1 VTATDAERTIL
12 DRKGRALRS
21 DANQPMGDGVNA
33 NQNTPNAV
41 LRGRWLLAARASWVA
56 VATLSLGLAMAGLV
70 VAFNRPDLIRPPS
83 VRAALQQVG
92 VPNQAAILPVL
103 LPLAATAAIGLL
115 IFWRRSDDRAAML
128 FSLML
133 IAACSIPIRSEWPL
147 GRAVPWLELPIR
159 LVWALANFLILILL
173 LVFPDGRFVPRWTRL
188 LGVAAI
194 PAAALVDLTPEL
206 SKARLGVT
214 ALIWSLFWG
223 AGLYAQVYRY
233 RHVSGPVQRQQT
245 KWVALAFGL
254 SVLFVVLGVVV
265 PYMVL
270 DAASAWFVWALPA
283 LAPIFALLPAS
294 VGIAILRHHLY
305 DIDRLLSR
313 TLTYGLLTVVL
324 GLVYA
329 GAVVVLGQALNPR
342 GGYSS
347 LAVAASTLFIAA
359 LFQPLRRRI
368 QAAVD
373 RRFNRR
379 RYDAAKTIE
388 AFSARLR
395 EHVDLDTLAA
405 EVLGVVDQTMQPTTA
420 SLWLRPLTRAPQDLS
435 DAVARRPA
443 ARPTGPFA
451 IRSQGW
457 NRPMGG
463 NRARQHAPTMPQGGE
478 EDTEGQGK

>member
-1 VTATDAERTIL
+1 M
-12 DRKGRALRS
+12 RS

-41 LRGRWLLAARASWVA
+41 LRGRWLLAARAGWVA
-56 VATLSLGLAMAGLV
+56 VATLSLGLATAGLV
-70 VAFNRPDLIRPPS
+70 AAFNRPDLIRPPS

-103 LPLAATAAIGLL
+103 LPLAATAAIALL

-194 PAAALVDLTPEL
+194 PAAVLVDLTPEL

-223 AGLYAQVYRY
+223 AGLYAQIYRY

-245 KWVALAFGL
+245 KWIALAFGL
-254 SVLFVVLGVVV
+254 IVPFVVLGVVIPLV
-265 PYMVL
+265 VL
-270 DAASAWFVWALPA
+270 DAASGWFVWALPA
-283 LAPIFALLPAS
+283 LIVVFTLFPAS
-294 VGIAILRHHLY
+294 IAIAILRHHLY
-305 DIDRLLSR
+305 DIDRLLNR
-313 TLTYGLLTVVL
+313 TLTYGLLTVAL
-324 GLVYA
+324 AIVYT

-342 GGYSS
+342 GGHSS
-347 LAVAASTLFIAA
+347 LAVAASTLLIAA
-359 LFQPLRRRI
+359 LFQPLRQRI
-368 QAAVD
+368 QNRVD

-379 RYDAAKTIE
+379 RHDAAKTIE

-395 EHVDLDTLAA
+395 EHVDLDTLSA
-405 EVLGVVDQTMQPTTA
+405 ELLGVVDQTMQPTTA
-420 SLWLRPLTRAPQDLS
+420 SLWLRPLTRAPQDL
-435 DAVARRPA
+435 
-443 ARPTGPFA
+443 TGP
-451 IRSQGW
+451 GC
-457 NRPMGG
+457 
-463 NRARQHAPTMPQGGE
+463 
-478 EDTEGQGK
+478 

>member
-1 VTATDAERTIL
+1 MLTDA
-12 DRKGRALRS
+12 S
-21 DANQPMGDGVNA
+21 DPVGDGMNT
-33 NQNTPNAV
+33 NQHAPNTP

-56 VATLSLGLAMAGLV
+56 VATLTLGLATAGLV

-83 VRAALQQVG
+83 VRAALQQAG
-92 VPNQAAILPVL
+92 VPDQATIVVAFII
-103 LPLAATAAIGLL
+103 PLAATAAIGLL

-133 IAACSIPIRSEWPL
+133 IAGCCIPIRSEWAL

-159 LVWALANFLILILL
+159 LVWVLANFLFLILL

-194 PAAALVDLTPEL
+194 PAAVLVDLTPEL

-223 AGLYAQVYRY
+223 AGLYAQIYRY

-254 SVLFVVLGVVV
+254 IVLFLLLGVVIPFTV
-265 PYMVL
+265 V
-270 DAASAWFVWALPA
+270 DAASGWFAWALPA
-283 LAPIFALLPAS
+283 LVAVFLLLPAS
-294 VGIAILRHHLY
+294 VGVAILRHHLY

-329 GAVVVLGQALNPR
+329 AVVVFGQALNPR
-342 GGYSS
+342 GGDST
-347 LAVAASTLFIAA
+347 LTVAASTLLVAA

-368 QAAVD
+368 QDVVN

-379 RYDAAKTIE
+379 RYDAAQTID
-388 AFSARLR
+388 AFSVRLR
-395 EHVDLDTLAA
+395 DEIDLDSLTA
-405 EVLGVVDQTMQPTTA
+405 ELLSVVDQTMQPTKA
-420 SLWLRPLTRAPQDLS
+420 SLWLRLPSSAPQDIGEP
-435 DAVARRPA
+435 VAQPPA
-443 ARPTGPFA
+443 ARPTGP
-451 IRSQGW
+451 SQFG
-457 NRPMGG
+457 RRGL
-463 NRARQHAPTMPQGGE
+463 
-478 EDTEGQGK
+478 